1 MSIPLAAVRHQQG
14 RLTGR
19 MESLGFDLRQEAV
32 LRTLTGDVVKTS
44 EIEGE
49 KLDAEQVR
57 SSIGRRLGI
66 DVGELRHPDREV
78 EGVVEMMFDAT
89 RHYDRPLTSER
100 LHAWHASLFPTGR
113 SGMRRIRVGAWRDDA
128 TGPMQVVSGHIGRER
143 VHFEAPAANRLDHE
157 MSVFLDWFNAPAA
170 ADEVLRASL
179 AHLWFVSIHP
189 LDDGNGRVA
198 RALAD
203 MLLARSE
210 QRTQR
215 CGLDVTPWMQ
225 WFLDCLGRAIDGAQD
240 TLAAVLKKACF
251 WESVRTVPAQRASAY
266 DAEPAA
272 RQIRGQADGIKMGE
286 DYQVL
291 P

>member
-1 MSIPLAAVRHQQG
+1 MVAYYPLAALH
-14 RLTGR
+14 
-19 MESLGFDLRQEAV
+19 
-32 LRTLTGDVVKTS
+32 
-44 EIEGE
+44 
-49 KLDAEQVR
+49 LDSR
-57 SSIGRRLGI
+57 
-66 DVGELRHPDREV
+66 
-78 EGVVEMMFDAT
+78 GVVHTPGRCPASTGLVDWTDGIARIRSQTGT

-113 SGMRRIRVGAWRDDA
+113 SGMRRIRVSAWRDDA

-189 LDDGNGRVA
+189 LDYGNGRVA
-198 RALAD
+198 RALAV

-215 CGLDVTPWMQ
+215 CGLDVTPWMR